1 MGRRKLSLSVSLL
14 RGREVPGNVPTLATS
29 AVSGCSLMSGTTV
42 RMLPRWSVS
51 SYCLLPRAWV
61 AGKDREVLGDVRQLP
76 LLPAHLFWER
86 WARRL
91 R

>member
-1 MGRRKLSLSVSLL
+1 MGRRKFWFW
-14 RGREVPGNVPTLATS
+14 GNE
-29 AVSGCSLMSGTTV
+29 SGSLMSGTTV

-76 LLPAHLFWER
+76 LLPAHLFLER
-86 WARRL
+86 
-91 R
+91 